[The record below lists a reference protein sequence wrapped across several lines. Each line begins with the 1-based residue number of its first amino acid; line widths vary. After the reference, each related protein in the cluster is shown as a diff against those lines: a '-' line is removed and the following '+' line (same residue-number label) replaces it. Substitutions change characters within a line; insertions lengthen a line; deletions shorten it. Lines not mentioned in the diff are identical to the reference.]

1 MTKYIYLKIKSRS
14 LLIVEHNLLSYIGIN
29 GLKVVWN
36 LNIDFLTDNMLFR
49 QFFKQSMQYTCIYNA
64 VLYHQ
69 YLPILRRLVSMNNLH
84 IHTPLPT

>member
-1 MTKYIYLKIKSRS
+1 MTKYIYLKIKLRS

-49 QFFKQSMQYTCIYNA
+49 QIFKQSMQYTYNA
-64 VLYHQ
+64 MLYHQ
-69 YLPILRRLVSMNNLH
+69 YLPILRRLVSMSTLH